1 MEGKLDPGGRP
12 SASQE
17 NHKVRNLNYSLAV
30 VWVGLYAHVLVLDTQ
45 TKRPSRRAE
54 RRDTPMYADQ
64 GWVLRWPPLA
74 DFGYKLDPSSTRE
87 RTPFPIWGRT
97 KFILGATIDLDRH
110 KVCGSGRL
118 HYFCLGRRNPF
129 EIGNSATANLLG
141 PLVATVMARLS

>member
-64 GWVLRWPPLA
+64 GWVLRWQISVMSWTPVAHGNVPL
-74 DFGYKLDPSSTRE
+74 
-87 RTPFPIWGRT
+87 FPIWERT
-97 KFILGATIDLDRH
+97 KFIPGATIDLDRH
-110 KVCGSGRL
+110 KVCGSERL

>member
-1 MEGKLDPGGRP
+1 MEGKLDPGGRS

-64 GWVLRWPPLA
+64 GWVLRWQISVMSWTPVAHGNVPL
-74 DFGYKLDPSSTRE
+74 
-87 RTPFPIWGRT
+87 FPIWERT
-97 KFILGATIDLDRH
+97 KFIPGATIDLDRH
-110 KVCGSGRL
+110 KVCGSERL